1 MGEKKIGVLCLKKL
15 KKRGQKIAALTAY
28 DYTTARIL
36 DAAGVDILLVGDSAA
51 NVVLG
56 YDSTLPVSM
65 TEMLVLTAAVARGA
79 KHAMVVADM
88 PFMSFQLSPEQALEN
103 AGRFVKE
110 ARAEGVK
117 LEGGARSLAAVERIV
132 DAGIPVMGHL
142 GLTPQSHLQMG
153 GYRIQGREADA
164 AKRLREDALAL
175 EAAGVFSLV
184 LEGVPWTLAQSI
196 SESLAIPTIGIGA
209 GKHCD
214 GQILVL
220 HDMLGLS
227 GAEYKFV
234 KRYEDL
240 ESKLREAVGAY
251 CRDVREGLFPAQ
263 EHQFE
268 PEADSPDKQVA
279 ARQNPPAKQ
288 GRRSAP

>member
-1 MGEKKIGVLCLKKL
+1 M
-15 KKRGQKIAALTAY
+15 AP
-28 DYTTARIL
+28 
-36 DAAGVDILLVGDSAA
+36 
-51 NVVLG
+51 VV
-56 YDSTLPVSM
+56 
-65 TEMLVLTAAVARGA
+65 E
-79 KHAMVVADM
+79 AMV
-88 PFMSFQLSPEQALEN
+88 
-103 AGRFVKE
+103 R
-110 ARAEGVK
+110 
-117 LEGGARSLAAVERIV
+117 
-132 DAGIPVMGHL
+132 AGIPVQGHI
-142 GLTPQSHLQMG
+142 GLTPQTATNLG
-153 GYRIQGREADA
+153 GFKVQGKSAQA
-164 AKRLREDALAL
+164 AQQLIEDALAL

-184 LEGVPWTLAQSI
+184 LEGVPWTLARSI
-196 SESLAIPTIGIGA
+196 SEALAIPTIGIGA

-279 ARQNPPAKQ
+279 AQQNPPARH